1 MSIVVRSVFA
11 ITAFI
16 ALALSGVMT
25 CQGQAKKQFDGAKS
39 MSPKISMTSPM
50 LAALR
55 RAPDFSECY
64 KFNKD
69 RTAATKVD
77 ANDDGR
83 PEVLVWVGCGNSST
97 TNLFWLLA
105 RDKFGFKSIFNVGT
119 QSIYFQPKRRSG
131 FRNILALG
139 CTANTCF
146 YKYFSFNGR
155 HYTPVRNV
163 EREVR

>member
-1 MSIVVRSVFA
+1 
-11 ITAFI
+11 
-16 ALALSGVMT
+16 
-25 CQGQAKKQFDGAKS
+25 
-39 MSPKISMTSPM
+39 MTSPM

-64 KFNKD
+64 ELNKD

-77 ANDDGR
+77 ANGDGR
-83 PEVLVWVGCGNSST
+83 PEVLVWIGCGNSST

-105 RDKFGFKSIFNVGT
+105 RDKFGFKPIFNVGT
-119 QSIYFQPKRRSG
+119 QTIYFQRKRHSG
-131 FRNILALG
+131 FRNILAFG
-139 CTANTCF
+139 CTANACF

-155 HYTPVRNV
+155 RYARTRNV